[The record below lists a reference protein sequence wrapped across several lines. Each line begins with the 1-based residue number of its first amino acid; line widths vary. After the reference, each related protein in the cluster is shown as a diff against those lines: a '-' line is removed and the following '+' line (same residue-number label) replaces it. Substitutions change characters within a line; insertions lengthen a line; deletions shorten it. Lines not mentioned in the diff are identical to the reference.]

1 MIDYVTMDDLRAALA
16 PLPTR
21 EEIFARFATREEMR
35 EEIRTALV
43 PYPTREEMRE
53 EIRAALVPYATRE
66 EMYQLVREE
75 GERTRRHF
83 DVIAE
88 SLRDDIR
95 MLAEGLVALHWRI
108 EDVRTELRADI
119 AALDR
124 RVMRLEVVRGI

>member
-1 MIDYVTMDDLRAALA
+1 MIDYVTTDDLRAALA

-21 EEIFARFATREEMR
+21 EEIFARF
-35 EEIRTALV
+35 
-43 PYPTREEMRE
+43 PTREEMRE
-53 EIRAALVPYATRE
+53 EIRAARVPYATRE

-88 SLRDDIR
+88 RLRDDIR
-95 MLAEGLVALHWRI
+95 MLAEGLVALHRRI